1 MLISIVYLLWI
12 LFAIYEGKR
21 EAFYFSCKIKA
32 PQQQAY
38 KIDEHVMFTIQRT
51 FIASMAILAC
61 RVDWL
66 NSVLVLFS
74 FGLCFP
80 FFHDGMYYLTRH
92 KLDGIYVKGWF
103 DQSTTSSAK
112 SDKLHLFD
120 PIPRTLIF
128 GLSLGLIIY
137 EIIKFWKWA

>member
-21 EAFYFSCKIKA
+21 EAFYFSCKIKTT
-32 PQQQAY
+32 QTF
-38 KIDEHVMFTIQRT
+38 IINEHVMFTIQRI
-51 FIASMAILAC
+51 FVVSMAILAC
-61 RVDWL
+61 HVDWL
-66 NSVLVLFS
+66 NCILILFS
-74 FGLCFP
+74 LALCFP
-80 FFHDGMYYLTRH
+80 FFHDGMYYITRH

-103 DQSTTSSAK
+103 DQSTTSTAN

-120 PIPRTLIF
+120 PLPRTILL